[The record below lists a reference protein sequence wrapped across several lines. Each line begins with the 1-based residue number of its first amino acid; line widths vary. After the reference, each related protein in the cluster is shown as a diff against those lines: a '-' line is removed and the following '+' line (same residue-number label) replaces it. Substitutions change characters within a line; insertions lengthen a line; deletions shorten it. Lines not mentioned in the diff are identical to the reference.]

1 MKFKQLDITGFKS
14 FSEKTTF
21 LIENGLT
28 GIVGPNGCGKSN
40 IVEALRW
47 CMGENSAKSMRGSGM
62 EDVIFSGTSNRSS
75 KNISEVAL
83 LLDNQD
89 KEGPVQYK
97 EFDEVTVKRKI
108 EKDKGSKY
116 YINDKEVRARDV
128 QTLFAD
134 LSTGAHSPSLI
145 SQGRI
150 GQLVTSKPIE
160 RKSILEEAAGISG
173 IHARRQEAETR
184 LNAAENNL
192 KRADELRKQQQKQL
206 DNLKK
211 QAEEATRYKEISRE
225 IKKIEAGLYYLKI
238 REIEKDKK
246 IIVEKLSEL
255 EDEISA
261 INIDFNHNNSLLEEE
276 NKKLAPLRDKKME
289 SAASLQKLNL
299 DMTTLIEEEA
309 RVKSLQEKLE
319 KSIKTIESDLEREKS
334 ISLDSNLNEK
344 RISKEKEELLK
355 TENELFN
362 VETNSSKE
370 LKVSKSK
377 LDDLQSQLDEI
388 LNKIEKDIDENKK
401 LAKKDF
407 NELRQLVKKITSS
420 QEEYAEKYGKD
431 KSIQS
436 DSIKRKERIKN
447 IDVELENWRSL
458 KINSEKMIFELNDR
472 KNKIHSELSENQ
484 KNPERIAT
492 SKGQNL
498 QNLENTKKRNEEIE
512 NELLEAE
519 KKYNAI
525 NQNLKEIQSK
535 LSDLKENKARNEAT
549 IEGIENRKKD
559 LLYSVNNELNIQN
572 ENEILPQSDLNEI
585 SSDNLPSLDE
595 QLKKSDR
602 IKKQRESLGSV
613 NLRADEETKKYE
625 TEIKKME
632 DDRAD
637 LYSAIVKLKTSIDE
651 LNQKGRERLLDAYT
665 KVNRKFNEVYTKL
678 FNGGTAKIELVDSE
692 DPLEAGLEMYVSP
705 PGKRLQSITL
715 LSGGEQALTALSLI
729 FAVFLV
735 NPSPICVLD
744 EVDAPLDDANVTR
757 FCSLLDEL
765 TRITKT
771 KFIIITHH
779 ALSMSRMHRLYGVT
793 MAEQGVSQL
802 VSVDLQKAEELV
814 A

>member
-1 MKFKQLDITGFKS
+1 MKFKKLDITGFKS

-21 LIENGLT
+21 LIEDGLT

-40 IVEALRW
+40 IVESLRW

-62 EDVIFSGTSNRSS
+62 EDVIFSGTSNRPS

-83 LLDNQD
+83 LLENQNKD
-89 KEGPVQYK
+89 GPSQYN
-97 EFDEVTVKRKI
+97 EFDEISVRRKI

-150 GQLVTSKPIE
+150 GQLVTAKPIE

-173 IHARRQEAETR
+173 IHARRHEAETR

-192 KRADELRKQQQKQL
+192 KRADELKKQQQKQL

-211 QAEEATRYKEISRE
+211 QAEEATKYKEISKE

-238 REIEKDKK
+238 KEIEKDKK
-246 IIVEKLSEL
+246 DILEKLGEY

-261 INIDFNHNNSLLEEE
+261 VNIDLNHNNTLLDEE
-276 NKKLAPLRDKKME
+276 NTKLTPLRDKKME

-299 DMTTLIEEEA
+299 DMSNLIEEEA

-319 KSIKTIESDLEREKS
+319 KSIKTVESDLEREKS
-334 ISLDSNLNEK
+334 ISLDADLNEK
-344 RISKEKEELLK
+344 RISREKEELLK
-355 TENELFN
+355 TENKLLE
-362 VETNSSKE
+362 VETSSSKE
-370 LKVSKSK
+370 LKNSKEK
-377 LDDLQSQLDEI
+377 LDNLQNELNLLLDG
-388 LNKIEKDIDENKK
+388 IEKDIDQDKK
-401 LAKKDF
+401 LTKETFRKLKK
-407 NELRQLVKKITSS
+407 LVKNITSS
-420 QEEYAEKYGKD
+420 QEEYAEKFSKD

-447 IDVELENWRSL
+447 IDIELENWRNLRS
-458 KINSEKMIFELNDR
+458 NSEKMTSELAER
-472 KNKIHSELSENQ
+472 KNKLHAEINENQ

-512 NELLEAE
+512 KELIDSE
-519 KKYNAI
+519 KKYNSI
-525 NQNLKEIQSK
+525 NQNIKEIQLK
-535 LSDLKENKARNEAT
+535 LSGLKENKARNEAT

-559 LLYSVNNELNIQN
+559 LLYSVKNELKI
-572 ENEILPQSDLNEI
+572 ENEESILSQSDLNELTPE
-585 SSDNLPSLDE
+585 NLPTIED
-595 QLKKSDR
+595 QLQKVEKV
-602 IKKQRESLGSV
+602 KKQRESLGSV

-637 LYSAIVKLKTSIDE
+637 LYSAIVKLKTSIEE
-651 LNQKGRERLLDAYT
+651 LNQKGRERLLEAFT

-692 DPLEAGLEMYVSP
+692 DPLEAGLEMFVSP

-757 FCSLLDEL
+757 FCGLLDEL
-765 TRITKT
+765 TKITNT

-779 ALSMSRMHRLYGVT
+779 ALTMSRMHRLYGVT

>member
-1 MKFKQLDITGFKS
+1 MNFKRLEITGFKS
-14 FSEKTTF
+14 FSEKTNF

-40 IVEALRW
+40 IVESLRW

-62 EDVIFSGTSNRSS
+62 EDVIFSGTSNRPS
-75 KNISEVAL
+75 KNISEVVL
-83 LLDNQD
+83 LLDNQS
-89 KEGPVQYK
+89 KEGPTQYK
-97 EFDEVTVKRKI
+97 ELDEIFVKRKI

-116 YINDKEVRARDV
+116 YINDKEVRAKDV
-128 QTLFAD
+128 QTFYAD

-150 GQLVTSKPIE
+150 GQLVTAKPIE

-192 KRADELRKQQQKQL
+192 KRADELKKQQQKQL

-238 REIEKDKK
+238 SEIEKDKK
-246 IIVEKLSEL
+246 LIVEKLSEMD
-255 EDEISA
+255 DEISTV
-261 INIDFNHNNSLLEEE
+261 NIDFNHNNTLLEEE

-289 SAASLQKLNL
+289 SAAKLQKLNL
-299 DMTTLIEEEA
+299 DMANLVEEES

-319 KSIKTIESDLEREKS
+319 KSIKTIESDLERERS
-334 ISLDSNLNEK
+334 ISLDADLNEK
-344 RISKEKEELLK
+344 RILKEKEELLK
-355 TENELFN
+355 TENELLN
-362 VETNSSKE
+362 VEASSSKE
-370 LKVSKSK
+370 LKTSKAQ
-377 LDDLQSQLDEI
+377 LDVLQSQLDAV
-388 LNKIEKDIDENKK
+388 LDQIERDIDEDKK
-401 LAKKDF
+401 LTKDSF
-407 NELRQLVKKITSS
+407 RDLRQLVKKITSS

-447 IDVELENWRSL
+447 IDIELENWRNL
-458 KINSEKMIFELNDR
+458 KSNSEKMNLELSDR
-472 KNKIHSELSENQ
+472 KNKLLLELNDNQ

-498 QNLENTKKRNEEIE
+498 QNLENTEKRNEEIE

-519 KKYNAI
+519 KKYSYI
-525 NQNLKEIQSK
+525 NQNLKEIQLK
-535 LSDLKENKARNEAT
+535 LSGLKENKARNEAT
-549 IEGIENRKKD
+549 IEGIENRKRD
-559 LLYSVNNELNIQN
+559 LLHSVKNELNIN
-572 ENEILPQSDLNEI
+572 DESLLLPQSDLNDI
-585 SSDNLPSLDE
+585 SQKNLPSLEE
-595 QLKKSDR
+595 QSQKVEK
-602 IKKQRESLGSV
+602 IKKKRDSLGSV

-637 LYSAIVKLKTSIDE
+637 LYSAIVKLKASIDE
-651 LNQKGRERLLDAYT
+651 LNQKGRERLLEAFT

-678 FNGGTAKIELVDSE
+678 FNGGTAKIELVDSD

-705 PGKRLQSITL
+705 PGKRLQSISL
-715 LSGGEQALTALSLI
+715 LSGGEQALTAMSLV

-757 FCSLLDEL
+757 FCGLLDEL
-765 TRITKT
+765 TKTTKT

-779 ALSMSRMHRLYGVT
+779 ALTMSRMHRLYGVT

>member
-1 MKFKQLDITGFKS
+1 MKFKNLEMTGFKS
-14 FSEKTTF
+14 FSEKTTV
-21 LIENGLT
+21 LIEKGLT

-62 EDVIFSGTSNRSS
+62 EDVIFSGTSNLPS
-75 KNISEVAL
+75 KNISEVKI
-83 LLDNQD
+83 LLDNLE
-89 KEGPVQYK
+89 KSGPVQYK
-97 EFDEVTVKRKI
+97 EFEEISVKRKI

-128 QTLFAD
+128 QTFFAD

-150 GQLVTSKPIE
+150 GQLVTAKPIE
-160 RKSILEEAAGISG
+160 RKTILEEAAGISG

-192 KRADELRKQQQKQL
+192 KRADELKRQQQKQL

-211 QAEEATRYKEISRE
+211 QAEEATRYKEISKE
-225 IKKIEAGLYYLKI
+225 IKKIEAGLYFLKI
-238 REIEKDKK
+238 KEIEKDKK
-246 IIVEKLSEL
+246 QISEKLSEL
-255 EDEISA
+255 DDEISA
-261 INIDFNHNNSLLEEE
+261 INIDFNHNNTLLDEE

-289 SAASLQKLNL
+289 SAATLQKINL
-299 DMTTLIEEEA
+299 DIKNLVEEET
-309 RVKSLQEKLE
+309 RVKALQEKLE
-319 KSIKTIESDLEREKS
+319 KSFKTVNSDLEREKS
-334 ISLDSNLNEK
+334 ISLDADLNEK
-344 RISKEKEELLK
+344 RISKEKEDLLN
-355 TENELFN
+355 TENKLLE
-362 VETNSSKE
+362 VETTSSKE
-370 LKVSKSK
+370 LLSSKSQ
-377 LDDLQSQLDEI
+377 LNQLQNQLD
-388 LNKIEKDIDENKK
+388 LMLDQIEKDIDKDIK
-401 LAKKDF
+401 LSKETFK
-407 NELRQLVKKITSS
+407 NLKQLVKKITLS
-420 QEEYAEKYGKD
+420 QEDYAEKYGKN
-431 KSIQS
+431 KSIES

-447 IDVELENWRSL
+447 ISIELENWRNL
-458 KINSEKMIFELNDR
+458 KTNSEKMISELNDR
-472 KNKIHSELSENQ
+472 KNKIELELGDNQ

-492 SKGQNL
+492 SKGHNL
-498 QNLENTKKRNEEIE
+498 QNLENTKKRNQEIE
-512 NELLEAE
+512 IELIEAE
-519 KKYNAI
+519 KKYNSI
-525 NQNLKEIQSK
+525 NENIREIQVK
-535 LSDLKENKARNEAT
+535 LTGLKENKARNEAT

-559 LLYSVNNELNIQN
+559 LLYSVKNDLNI
-572 ENEILPQSDLNEI
+572 ESESSILAFSDLHELEGE
-585 SSDNLPSLDE
+585 SLPTIQE
-595 QLKKSDR
+595 QIDKIEKTKKKRD
-602 IKKQRESLGSV
+602 SLGSV
-613 NLRADEETKKYE
+613 NLRADEETKRYE

-632 DDRAD
+632 DERED

-678 FNGGTAKIELVDSE
+678 FNGGTAKIELVDSD
-692 DPLEAGLEMYVSP
+692 DPLEAGLEMFVSP

-715 LSGGEQALTALSLI
+715 LSGGEQALTALSLV

-757 FCSLLDEL
+757 FCNLLDEL
-765 TRITKT
+765 TKITNT

-779 ALSMSRMHRLYGVT
+779 ALTMSKMDRLYGVT

-802 VSVDLQKAEELV
+802 VSVDLQRAEELV

>member
-1 MKFKQLDITGFKS
+1 MNFKKLEITGFKS
-14 FSEKTTF
+14 FSEKTNF

-40 IVEALRW
+40 IVESLRW

-62 EDVIFSGTSNRSS
+62 EDIIFSGTSNRPS

-83 LLDNQD
+83 FLDNKN
-89 KEGPVQYK
+89 KEGPAQFK
-97 EFDEVTVKRKI
+97 EFDEIAIRRKI
-108 EKDKGSKY
+108 VKDKGSKY
-116 YINDKEVRARDV
+116 YINNKEVRARDV
-128 QTLFAD
+128 QTFFAD

-145 SQGRI
+145 SQGKI
-150 GQLVTSKPIE
+150 GQLVTAKPLE

-173 IHARRQEAETR
+173 IHARRHEAETR
-184 LNAAENNL
+184 LKAAENNL
-192 KRADELRKQQQKQL
+192 KRADELKKQQQKQL

-211 QAEEATRYKEISRE
+211 QAEEATRYKEISKE
-225 IKKIEAGLYYLKI
+225 IIKIEAGLYYLKI
-238 REIEKDKK
+238 NAIEKDKK
-246 IIVEKLSEL
+246 IITEKLSEL

-261 INIDFNHNNSLLEEE
+261 INIDFNHNNTLLEEE
-276 NKKLAPLRDKKME
+276 NKKLEPLRDKKME
-289 SAASLQKLNL
+289 SAAQLQKLNL
-299 DMTTLIEEEA
+299 DIANLIEEES
-309 RVKSLQEKLE
+309 RVKSLQGKLE
-319 KSIKTIESDLEREKS
+319 KSVSTIESDLEREKS

-344 RISKEKEELLK
+344 RISREKKELLK
-355 TENELFN
+355 TENELIE
-362 VETNSSKE
+362 VEANSSNE
-370 LKVSKSK
+370 LRTSK
-377 LDDLQSQLDEI
+377 DQLDN
-388 LNKIEKDIDENKK
+388 LQAQLDAMLDKIERDIDEDKK
-401 LAKKDF
+401 LSKMSFRNLK
-407 NELRQLVKKITSS
+407 QLVKKITSS

-447 IDVELENWRSL
+447 IDVELENWINL
-458 KINSEKMIFELNDR
+458 KSNSEKMTSELTDR
-472 KNKIHSELSENQ
+472 KNKLLSEINDNQ

-512 NELLEAE
+512 NELIEAE
-519 KKYNAI
+519 KKYNYI
-525 NQNLKEIQSK
+525 NQNLKEIQLK

-549 IEGIENRKKD
+549 VEGIENRKKD
-559 LLYSVNNELNIQN
+559 LLHSVKNELGIDA
-572 ENEILPQSDLNEI
+572 EASILPKSDLNDI
-585 SSDNLPSLDE
+585 LHDDLPSLDQQSIKVE
-595 QLKKSDR
+595 K
-602 IKKQRESLGSV
+602 IKKQRDSLGSV

-637 LYSAIVKLKTSIDE
+637 LYSAIVKLKVSIEE
-651 LNQKGRERLLDAYT
+651 LNQKGRERLLEAFT
-665 KVNRKFNEVYTKL
+665 KVNRKFSEVYTKL
-678 FNGGTAKIELVDSE
+678 FNGGSAKIELVDSD
-692 DPLEAGLEMYVSP
+692 DPLEAGLEMYASP
-705 PGKRLQSITL
+705 PGKRLQSISL
-715 LSGGEQALTALSLI
+715 LSGGEQALTAMSLV

-757 FCSLLDEL
+757 FCGLLDEL
-765 TRITKT
+765 TKITKT

-779 ALSMSRMHRLYGVT
+779 ALTMSRMHRLYGVT

>member
-1 MKFKQLDITGFKS
+1 MNFKKLEITGFKS
-14 FSEKTTF
+14 FSEKTNF

-40 IVEALRW
+40 IVESLRW

-62 EDVIFSGTSNRSS
+62 EDVIFSGTSNRPS

-83 LLDNQD
+83 LLDNKN

-97 EFDEVTVKRKI
+97 GFDEISIRRKI

-128 QTLFAD
+128 QTFFAD

-145 SQGRI
+145 SQGKI
-150 GQLVTSKPIE
+150 GQLVISKPIE

-173 IHARRQEAETR
+173 IHARRQEAEIR

-192 KRADELRKQQQKQL
+192 KRADELKKQQQKQL

-211 QAEEATRYKEISRE
+211 QAEEATRYKEISSE
-225 IKKIEAGLYYLKI
+225 IKKIQAGLYFLKI
-238 REIEKDKK
+238 NEIEKDKK
-246 IIVEKLSEL
+246 LIVEKLSEL
-255 EDEISA
+255 DDEISA
-261 INIDFNHNNSLLEEE
+261 VNIDFNHNNTLLEEE
-276 NKKLAPLRDKKME
+276 NKKLAPLRDKKIE
-289 SAASLQKLNL
+289 SVAKLQKLNL
-299 DMTTLIEEEA
+299 DMDNLVDEES
-309 RVKSLQEKLE
+309 RVKSLQVKLE
-319 KSIKTIESDLEREKS
+319 KSIKTIESDLERERS
-334 ISLDSNLNEK
+334 ISLDAIINEK
-344 RISKEKEELLK
+344 RVSKEKDGLLK
-355 TENELFN
+355 TENELIE
-362 VETNSSKE
+362 VEVSSSKE
-370 LKVSKSK
+370 LKISKTQ
-377 LDDLQSQLDEI
+377 LDSLQSQLDTI
-388 LNKIEKDIDENKK
+388 LDQIERDIDTNKK
-401 LAKKDF
+401 LSKEDFKELKK
-407 NELRQLVKKITSS
+407 LVRKITSY

-447 IDVELENWRSL
+447 IDVELENWINL
-458 KINSEKMIFELNDR
+458 KSNSEKMNLELTNRKDKLLTELNDNR
-472 KNKIHSELSENQ
+472 

-519 KKYNAI
+519 KKYSAI
-525 NQNLKEIQSK
+525 NQNLKEIQLK

-559 LLYSVNNELNIQN
+559 LLHSVKNELNIN
-572 ENEILPQSDLNEI
+572 DEASLLPQSNLNDLSPEK
-585 SSDNLPSLDE
+585 LPSLEE
-595 QLKKSDR
+595 QSQKAEK
-602 IKKQRESLGSV
+602 IKKQRDSLGSV

-637 LYSAIVKLKTSIDE
+637 LYSAIVKLKASIDE
-651 LNQKGRERLLDAYT
+651 LNQKGRERLLEAFT

-678 FNGGTAKIELVDSE
+678 FNGGTAKIELVDSD
-692 DPLEAGLEMYVSP
+692 DPLEAGLEMYASP
-705 PGKRLQSITL
+705 PGKRLQSISL
-715 LSGGEQALTALSLI
+715 LSGGEQALTAMSLV

-757 FCSLLDEL
+757 FCNLLDEL
-765 TRITKT
+765 TKITKT

-779 ALSMSRMHRLYGVT
+779 ALTMSKMHRLYGVT

>member
-1 MKFKQLDITGFKS
+1 MNFKKLEITGFKS
-14 FSEKTTF
+14 FSEKTNF

-28 GIVGPNGCGKSN
+28 GVVGPNGCGKSN

-62 EDVIFSGTSNRSS
+62 EDVIFSGTSNRTS
-75 KNISEVAL
+75 KNISEVTL
-83 LLDNQD
+83 LLDNQN
-89 KEGPVQYK
+89 KEGPAQYK
-97 EFDEVTVKRKI
+97 DFDEIYVKRKI
-108 EKDKGSKY
+108 EKNKGSKY
-116 YINDKEVRARDV
+116 YINDKEVRAKDV
-128 QTLFAD
+128 QTFFAD

-150 GQLVTSKPIE
+150 GQLVTAKPIE

-173 IHARRQEAETR
+173 IHTRRQEAETR

-192 KRADELRKQQQKQL
+192 KRADELKKQQQKQL

-211 QAEEATRYKEISRE
+211 QAEEATRYKEISKE

-238 REIEKDKK
+238 SEIEKDKRL
-246 IIVEKLSEL
+246 ISDKLSEL
-255 EDEISA
+255 DDEISA
-261 INIDFNHNNSLLEEE
+261 INIDFNHNNTLLEEE
-276 NKKLAPLRDKKME
+276 NRKLAPLRDKKME
-289 SAASLQKLNL
+289 SAAKLQKLNL
-299 DMTTLIEEEA
+299 DMANLIEEES
-309 RVKSLQEKLE
+309 RVKTLQEKLE
-319 KSIKTIESDLEREKS
+319 KSINTIESDLERERS
-334 ISLDSNLNEK
+334 ISLDASLNEK
-344 RISKEKEELLK
+344 RISNEKEELLK
-355 TENELFN
+355 TENELLE
-362 VETNSSKE
+362 VESSSSKE
-370 LKVSKSK
+370 LKTSKTK
-377 LDDLQSQLDEI
+377 LDNLQTKLYAMLDQ
-388 LNKIEKDIDENKK
+388 IERDIDEDKK
-401 LAKKDF
+401 LSKESF
-407 NELRQLVKKITSS
+407 RELKQLVKKITSS
-420 QEEYAEKYGKD
+420 QEEYAENYGKD

-447 IDVELENWRSL
+447 IDVELKNWRNL
-458 KINSEKMIFELNDR
+458 KSNSEKMN
-472 KNKIHSELSENQ
+472 SELSDRKKKLLLELSDNQ

-498 QNLENTKKRNEEIE
+498 QNLENTKKGNDEIE

-519 KKYNAI
+519 KKYNNI
-525 NQNLKEIQSK
+525 NSNLKEIQLK
-535 LSDLKENKARNEAT
+535 LFDLKENKARNEAT

-559 LLYSVNNELNIQN
+559 LLHSVKNELNIN
-572 ENEILPQSDLNEI
+572 DEASILPQSDLNDV
-585 SSDNLPSLDE
+585 SPDNFPSLE
-595 QLKKSDR
+595 KQSQKAEK
-602 IKKQRESLGSV
+602 IKKQRDSLGSV
-613 NLRADEETKKYE
+613 NLRADEETKRYE
-625 TEIKKME
+625 SEIKKME

-637 LYSAIVKLKTSIDE
+637 LYSAIVKLKVSIDE
-651 LNQKGRERLLDAYT
+651 LNQKGRERLLEAFT

-678 FNGGTAKIELVDSE
+678 FNGGTAKIELVDSD

-705 PGKRLQSITL
+705 PGKRLQSISL
-715 LSGGEQALTALSLI
+715 LSGGEQALTAMSLV

-757 FCSLLDEL
+757 FCNLLDEL
-765 TRITKT
+765 TKITKT

-779 ALSMSRMHRLYGVT
+779 ALTMSRMHRLYGVT

>member
-1 MKFKQLDITGFKS
+1 MNFKQLEIIGFKS

-40 IVEALRW
+40 IVESLRW

-62 EDVIFSGTSNRSS
+62 EDVIFSGTSNKPS
-75 KNISEVAL
+75 KNISEVTL
-83 LLDNQD
+83 LLNNQN
-89 KEGPVQYK
+89 KEGPTQYK
-97 EFDEVTVKRKI
+97 DFDEISVKRKI
-108 EKDKGSKY
+108 ERNKGSKY

-128 QTLFAD
+128 QTFFAD

-192 KRADELRKQQQKQL
+192 KRADELKKQQQKQL

-211 QAEEATRYKEISRE
+211 QAEEATRYKEISKK

-238 REIEKDKK
+238 SEIEKDKNL
-246 IIVEKLSEL
+246 IVEKLSEI
-255 EDEISA
+255 DDDISA
-261 INIDFNHNNSLLEEE
+261 VNIDFNHNSTLLDEE

-289 SAASLQKLNL
+289 SAAKLQKLNL
-299 DMTTLIEEEA
+299 DMSNLVEEEN

-319 KSIKTIESDLEREKS
+319 KSIKTIVSDLDRERS
-334 ISLDSNLNEK
+334 ISLDADLNEK
-344 RISKEKEELLK
+344 RILKEKEELLK
-355 TENELFN
+355 TENELLE
-362 VETNSSKE
+362 VETSSSKE
-370 LKVSKSK
+370 LKTSKA
-377 LDDLQSQLDEI
+377 QLDALQVRLESI
-388 LNKIEKDIDENKK
+388 LDQIEKDIDENKK
-401 LAKKDF
+401 LSKVSFKQ
-407 NELRQLVKKITSS
+407 LRDLIKKITTS
-420 QEEYAEKYGKD
+420 QEDYAEKFGKD

-436 DSIKRKERIKN
+436 DSIKRKERVKN
-447 IDVELENWRSL
+447 IDIELENWRNL
-458 KINSEKMIFELNDR
+458 KSNSEKMTFELTNRKNKLLVELND
-472 KNKIHSELSENQ
+472 NQ

-498 QNLENTKKRNEEIE
+498 QNLENTKKINEEIE
-512 NELLEAE
+512 NELIEAE
-519 KKYNAI
+519 KKYNDI
-525 NQNLKEIQSK
+525 SQNLKEIQFK
-535 LSDLKENKARNEAT
+535 LSGLKENKARNEAT
-549 IEGIENRKKD
+549 IEGMENRKKD
-559 LLYSVNNELNIQN
+559 LLYSIKNELYIDN
-572 ENEILPQSDLNEI
+572 ENSILPQSDL
-585 SSDNLPSLDE
+585 SDVSPDNFPTIEEQSLKAE
-595 QLKKSDR
+595 K

-637 LYSAIVKLKTSIDE
+637 LYSAIVKLKVSIDE
-651 LNQKGRERLLDAYT
+651 LNQKGRERLLEAFT

-715 LSGGEQALTALSLI
+715 LSGGEQALTALSLV

-735 NPSPICVLD
+735 NPSPICILD

-765 TRITKT
+765 TKITKT
-771 KFIIITHH
+771 KFVIITHH
-779 ALSMSRMHRLYGVT
+779 ALTMSRMHRLYGVT

>member
-1 MKFKQLDITGFKS
+1 MQFKKLEINGFKS
-14 FSEKTTF
+14 FSDKTTF
-21 LIENGLT
+21 LIQDGLT

-40 IVEALRW
+40 IVESLRW

-62 EDVIFSGTSNRSS
+62 EDVIFSGTSNRPS

-83 LLDNQD
+83 MLDNKD
-89 KEGPVQYK
+89 KNGPTQYN
-97 EFDEVTVKRKI
+97 ELDEIAIKRKI

-116 YINDKEVRARDV
+116 YINDKEVRARDI
-128 QTLFAD
+128 QTFFAD

-150 GQLVTSKPIE
+150 GQLVTNKPIE
-160 RKSILEEAAGISG
+160 RRSILEEAAGISG

-192 KRADELRKQQQKQL
+192 KRADELKKQQQKQL

-211 QAEEATRYKEISRE
+211 QAEEATRYKEISKE
-225 IKKIEAGLYYLKI
+225 IKKIESGLYYLKI
-238 REIEKDKK
+238 QEIEKDKK
-246 IIVEKLSEL
+246 QITEKLSEL
-255 EDEISA
+255 DDEVSA
-261 INIDFNHNNSLLEEE
+261 INIDLNHNNSLLEEE
-276 NKKLAPLRDKKME
+276 NKKLSPLRDKKME
-289 SAASLQKLNL
+289 SLAKLQKLNL
-299 DMTTLIEEEA
+299 DMTSLDEEEA
-309 RVKSLQEKLE
+309 RVKSLKVKLE
-319 KSIKTIESDLEREKS
+319 KSIKTVESDLERERS
-334 ISLDSNLNEK
+334 IALDAELNEK
-344 RISKEKEELLK
+344 RILKEKEELLK
-355 TENELFN
+355 TENELIE
-362 VETNSSKE
+362 VESVSSNE
-370 LKVSKSK
+370 LSTSKTK
-377 LDDLQSQLDEI
+377 LNNLQTELDAM
-388 LNKIEKDIDENKK
+388 LNKIESLIDQEKK
-401 LAKKDF
+401 LTKEIFK
-407 NELRQLVKKITSS
+407 ELKELVKKITLS
-420 QEEYAEKYGKD
+420 QEEYAEKYGKN

-447 IDVELENWRSL
+447 IDIELENWRNL
-458 KINSEKMIFELNDR
+458 KSNSNKMTLELNER
-472 KNKIHSELSENQ
+472 KKKIKLELDENQ

-498 QNLENTKKRNEEIE
+498 QNLDNTKKRNEEIE
-512 NELLEAE
+512 IDLIEAE
-519 KKYNAI
+519 KKYSSI
-525 NQNLKEIQSK
+525 NQNLKEIQSR
-535 LSDLKENKARNEAT
+535 LSVAKENKARNEAT
-549 IEGIENRKKD
+549 IEGIDERKKD
-559 LLYSVNNELNIQN
+559 LLYSVKSELNI
-572 ENEILPQSDLNEI
+572 ENETSLLTQSDLSILSVENF
-585 SSDNLPSLDE
+585 PSIEDQKQKVE
-595 QLKKSDR
+595 K

-637 LYSAIVKLKTSIDE
+637 LYSAIVKLKASIDE
-651 LNQKGRERLLDAYT
+651 LNQKGRERLLEAFT

-678 FNGGTAKIELVDSE
+678 FSGGTAKIELVDSD
-692 DPLEAGLEMYVSP
+692 DPLEAGLEMFVSP

-757 FCSLLDEL
+757 FCGLLDEL
-765 TRITKT
+765 TKITKT

-779 ALSMSRMHRLYGVT
+779 ALTMSRMHRLYGVT
-793 MAEQGVSQL
+793 MAEQGISQL
-802 VSVDLQKAEELV
+802 VAVDLQKAEELV

>member
-1 MKFKQLDITGFKS
+1 MNFKQLEITGFKS

-40 IVEALRW
+40 IVESLRW

-62 EDVIFSGTSNRSS
+62 EDVIFSGTSNRPS
-75 KNISEVAL
+75 KNISEVSL
-83 LLDNQD
+83 LLNNEN

-97 EFDEVTVKRKI
+97 EFEEISVRRKI

-128 QTLFAD
+128 QTFFAD

-150 GQLVTSKPIE
+150 GQLVTAKPIE

-173 IHARRQEAETR
+173 IHARRQEAENR

-192 KRADELRKQQQKQL
+192 KRADELKKQQQKQL

-211 QAEEATRYKEISRE
+211 QAEEATRYKEISKE
-225 IKKIEAGLYYLKI
+225 IKKIEAGLYFLKI
-238 REIEKDKK
+238 KEIEKDKK
-246 IIVEKLSEL
+246 KILEKLNEL
-255 EDEISA
+255 DDEIST
-261 INIDFNHNNSLLEEE
+261 INIDFNHNNTLLEEE

-289 SAASLQKLNL
+289 SAAKLQKLNL
-299 DMTTLIEEEA
+299 DIANLVEEEV

-319 KSIKTIESDLEREKS
+319 KSIKTIESDLERERS
-334 ISLDSNLNEK
+334 ISLDAELNEK
-344 RISKEKEELLK
+344 RISTEKGELLK
-355 TENELFN
+355 TENELLD
-362 VETNSSKE
+362 VEKNSSKE
-370 LKVSKSK
+370 LKISKSQ
-377 LDDLQSQLDEI
+377 LDTFQSQLDEM
-388 LNKIEKDIDENKK
+388 LDQIEKDIDENKK
-401 LAKKDF
+401 LTKETF
-407 NELRQLVKKITSS
+407 RELKQLVKRITSS

-447 IDVELENWRSL
+447 IDIELENWRNL
-458 KINSEKMIFELNDR
+458 KSNSEKMIAELNNR
-472 KNKIHSELSENQ
+472 RNKIQSELNENQ

-512 NELLEAE
+512 NELVNAE
-519 KKYNAI
+519 TKYNAI
-525 NQNLKEIQSK
+525 NQNLKEVQSK
-535 LSDLKENKARNEAT
+535 LSNLKESKARSEAT

-559 LLYSVNNELNIQN
+559 LLYSIKNELNIN
-572 ENEILPQSDLNEI
+572 NEI
-585 SSDNLPSLDE
+585 SVLPESDLSNLSPDNLPSIEE
-595 QLKKSDR
+595 QTQKVEK
-602 IKKQRESLGSV
+602 IKKQRDSLGSV

-637 LYSAIVKLKTSIDE
+637 LYSAIVKLKTSINE
-651 LNQKGRERLLDAYT
+651 LNQKGRERLVEAFT

-678 FNGGTAKIELVDSE
+678 FNGGTAKIELVDSD

-715 LSGGEQALTALSLI
+715 LSGGEQALTALSLV

-735 NPSPICVLD
+735 NPSPVCVLD

-765 TRITKT
+765 TKITKT

-779 ALSMSRMHRLYGVT
+779 ALTMSRMHRLYGVT

-802 VSVDLQKAEELV
+802 VSVDLQKAEGLV

>member
-28 GIVGPNGCGKSN
+28 GVVGPNGCGKSN

-47 CMGENSAKSMRGSGM
+47 CMGENSAKSMRGTGM
-62 EDVIFSGTSNRSS
+62 EDVIFSGTSNRPS
-75 KNISEVAL
+75 KNISEVIL
-83 LLDNQD
+83 LLDNLN
-89 KEGPVQYK
+89 KEGPAQYK
-97 EFDEVTVKRKI
+97 ELDEVIIKRKI

-192 KRADELRKQQQKQL
+192 KRADELKKQQQKQL

-225 IKKIEAGLYYLKI
+225 IKKVEAGLYYLKI
-238 REIEKDKK
+238 RDIEKDKK
-246 IIVEKLSEL
+246 QIVEKLSEL

-261 INIDFNHNNSLLEEE
+261 INIDLNHNNTLLEEE

-299 DMTTLIEEEA
+299 DMTGLIEEES
-309 RVKSLQEKLE
+309 RVKSLQEKLQ
-319 KSIKTIESDLEREKS
+319 KSIKTVESDLEREKS
-334 ISLDSNLNEK
+334 ISLDADLNEK
-344 RISKEKEELLK
+344 RISKEKTELLK
-355 TENELFN
+355 TENELIN
-362 VETNSSKE
+362 VESSSTNE
-370 LKVSKSK
+370 LKDSKSK
-377 LDDLQSQLDEI
+377 LDNLLTKLNEMLD
-388 LNKIEKDIDENKK
+388 KIERDIDDNKK
-401 LAKKDF
+401 LTKKIFSD
-407 NELRQLVKKITSS
+407 LKQLVKEITLS
-420 QEEYAEKYGKD
+420 QEEYAEKFGKD

-436 DSIKRKERIKN
+436 DSIKRKERIRN
-447 IDVELENWRSL
+447 IDVELENWRNL
-458 KINSEKMIFELNDR
+458 KTNSEKMISELNNR
-472 KNKIHSELSENQ
+472 KNKVQLELTENQ

-498 QNLENTKKRNEEIE
+498 QNLENTMKKNKEIE
-512 NELLEAE
+512 NELVKAE
-519 KKYNAI
+519 KKYNSI
-525 NQNLKEIQSK
+525 NQNIKEIQIK
-535 LSDLKENKARNEAT
+535 LSELKENKARNEAT

-559 LLYSVNNELNIQN
+559 LLYSVKSELNIQS
-572 ENEILPQSDLNEI
+572 ENEILSQSDL
-585 SSDNLPSLDE
+585 SQVSPDNFPSLEE
-595 QLKKSDR
+595 QSQKSLK

-625 TEIKKME
+625 TEIRKME

-651 LNQKGRERLLDAYT
+651 LNQKGRERLLEAFT

-715 LSGGEQALTALSLI
+715 LSGGEQALTALSLV

-757 FCSLLDEL
+757 FCGLLDEL
-765 TRITKT
+765 TKITKT

-779 ALSMSRMHRLYGVT
+779 ALTMSRMHRLYGVT

>member
-1 MKFKQLDITGFKS
+1 MNFKQLEITGFKS

-21 LIENGLT
+21 FIEKGLT

-40 IVEALRW
+40 IVESLRW

-62 EDVIFSGTSNRSS
+62 EDVIFSGTSNRPS
-75 KNISEVAL
+75 KNISEVSL
-83 LLDNQD
+83 LLDNQN
-89 KEGPVQYK
+89 KEGPAQYE
-97 EFDEVTVKRKI
+97 EFDEISIKRKI

-116 YINDKEVRARDV
+116 FINNKEVRARDV
-128 QTLFAD
+128 QTFFAD

-150 GQLVTSKPIE
+150 GQLVTAKPIE

-192 KRADELRKQQQKQL
+192 KRADELKKQQQKQL

-211 QAEEATRYKEISRE
+211 QAEEATRYKEISGE
-225 IKKIEAGLYYLKI
+225 IKQIEAGLYFLKI
-238 REIEKDKK
+238 SEIEKEKK
-246 IIVEKLSEL
+246 QILEKLSEL
-255 EDEISA
+255 DDEISA
-261 INIDFNHNNSLLEEE
+261 ISIDFNHNNTLLEEE
-276 NKKLAPLRDKKME
+276 NKKLSPLRDKKME
-289 SAASLQKLNL
+289 SAAKLQKLNL
-299 DMTTLIEEEA
+299 DMENLVEEES
-309 RVKSLQEKLE
+309 RVKSLQDKLE
-319 KSIKTIESDLEREKS
+319 KSIKTIESDLERERS
-334 ISLDSNLNEK
+334 ISLDADLNEK
-344 RISKEKEELLK
+344 RLSEEKDALLK
-355 TENELFN
+355 TENELLT
-362 VETNSSKE
+362 VETNSTKE
-370 LKVSKSK
+370 LKESKN
-377 LDDLQSQLDEI
+377 LLEGLQSQLDSM
-388 LNKIEKDIDENKK
+388 LDQIEKDIDEDKK
-401 LAKKDF
+401 LLKETF
-407 NELRQLVKKITSS
+407 RELKQLVKKITSS
-420 QEEYAEKYGKD
+420 QEDYAEKYGKD
-431 KSIQS
+431 RSIQS

-447 IDVELENWRSL
+447 IDVELKNWRNL
-458 KINSEKMIFELNDR
+458 KSNSEKMNSELSSRKNKLFLELND
-472 KNKIHSELSENQ
+472 NQ

-512 NELLEAE
+512 NELIAAE
-519 KKYNAI
+519 KKYNLI
-525 NQNLKEIQSK
+525 NQNLKEIQIK

-549 IEGIENRKKD
+549 VEGIENRKKD
-559 LLYSVNNELNIQN
+559 LLHSVKNELNIN
-572 ENEILPQSDLNEI
+572 DEASLLPQSDLNNI
-585 SSDNLPSLDE
+585 SPNDLPTLEE
-595 QLKKSDR
+595 QSQKVEKAKK
-602 IKKQRESLGSV
+602 KRESLGSV

-637 LYSAIVKLKTSIDE
+637 LFSAIVKLKSSIDE
-651 LNQKGRERLLDAYT
+651 LNQKGRERLLEAFT

-678 FNGGTAKIELVDSE
+678 FNGGTAKIELVDSD

-705 PGKRLQSITL
+705 PGKRLQSISL
-715 LSGGEQALTALSLI
+715 LSGGEQALTAMSLV

-765 TRITKT
+765 TKITKT

-779 ALSMSRMHRLYGVT
+779 ALTMSRMHRLYGVT

>member
-1 MKFKQLDITGFKS
+1 MNFKQLEITGFKS

-40 IVEALRW
+40 IVESLRW

-62 EDVIFSGTSNRSS
+62 EDVIFSGTSNRPS
-75 KNISEVAL
+75 KNISEVSL
-83 LLDNQD
+83 LLNNEN

-97 EFDEVTVKRKI
+97 EFEEISVRRKI

-128 QTLFAD
+128 QTFFAD

-150 GQLVTSKPIE
+150 GQLVTAKPIE

-173 IHARRQEAETR
+173 IHARRQEAENR

-192 KRADELRKQQQKQL
+192 KRADELKKQQQKQL

-211 QAEEATRYKEISRE
+211 QAEEATRYKEISKE
-225 IKKIEAGLYYLKI
+225 IKKIEAGLYFLKI
-238 REIEKDKK
+238 KEIEKDKK
-246 IIVEKLSEL
+246 QILEKLNEL
-255 EDEISA
+255 DDEISA
-261 INIDFNHNNSLLEEE
+261 INIDFNHNNTLLEEE
-276 NKKLAPLRDKKME
+276 NKKLAPLRDRKME
-289 SAASLQKLNL
+289 SAAKLQKLNL
-299 DMTTLIEEEA
+299 DITNLVEEEA

-319 KSIKTIESDLEREKS
+319 KSIKTIESDLERERS
-334 ISLDSNLNEK
+334 ISLDAELNEK
-344 RISKEKEELLK
+344 RISAEKEELLK
-355 TENELFN
+355 TENELLD
-362 VETNSSKE
+362 VEKNSSKE
-370 LKVSKSK
+370 LKISKSQ
-377 LDDLQSQLDEI
+377 LDTFQSQLNEMLD
-388 LNKIEKDIDENKK
+388 KIEKDIDENKK
-401 LAKKDF
+401 LTKETF
-407 NELRQLVKKITSS
+407 RELKQLVKKITSS

-447 IDVELENWRSL
+447 IDIELENWRNL
-458 KINSEKMIFELNDR
+458 KSNSEKMISELNNR
-472 KNKIHSELSENQ
+472 RNKIQSELNENQ

-512 NELLEAE
+512 NELVNAE

-525 NQNLKEIQSK
+525 NQNLKEVQSK
-535 LSDLKENKARNEAT
+535 LSDLKENKARSEAT

-559 LLYSVNNELNIQN
+559 LLYSIKNELNINN
-572 ENEILPQSDLNEI
+572 ETSVLPESDLNHL
-585 SSDNLPSLDE
+585 SPDNLPSIEE
-595 QLKKSDR
+595 QTQKVEK
-602 IKKQRESLGSV
+602 IKKQRDSLGSV

-651 LNQKGRERLLDAYT
+651 LNQKGRERLVEAFT

-678 FNGGTAKIELVDSE
+678 FNGGTAKIELVDSD

-715 LSGGEQALTALSLI
+715 LSGGEQALTALSLV

-735 NPSPICVLD
+735 NPSPICILD

-757 FCSLLDEL
+757 FCALLDDL
-765 TRITKT
+765 TKTTKT

-779 ALSMSRMHRLYGVT
+779 ALTMSRMHRLYGVT
-793 MAEQGVSQL
+793 MPEKGISKL
-802 VSVDLQKAEELV
+802 VAVDLQKAEELV

>member
-1 MKFKQLDITGFKS
+1 MSFKKLEITGFKS
-14 FSEKTTF
+14 FSEKTNF
-21 LIENGLT
+21 FIENGLT

-62 EDVIFSGTSNRSS
+62 EDVIFSGTSNRPS
-75 KNISEVAL
+75 KNISEVTL
-83 LLDNQD
+83 LLENQD
-89 KEGPVQYK
+89 KDGPSQYK
-97 EFDEVTVKRKI
+97 DFDEISIRRKI
-108 EKDKGSKY
+108 EKNKGSKY
-116 YINDKEVRARDV
+116 FINDKEVRARDV
-128 QTLFAD
+128 QTFFAD

-145 SQGRI
+145 SQGKI
-150 GQLVTSKPIE
+150 GQLVTAKPIE

-184 LNAAENNL
+184 LNAAESNL
-192 KRADELRKQQQKQL
+192 KRADELKKQQQKQL

-211 QAEEATRYKEISRE
+211 QAEEATRYKEISTE
-225 IKKIEAGLYYLKI
+225 IKKIEAGLYFLKI
-238 REIEKDKK
+238 SEIEKDKK
-246 IIVEKLSEL
+246 LKVEKLSEL
-255 EDEISA
+255 DDEISA
-261 INIDFNHNNSLLEEE
+261 INIDLNHNNTLLEDE
-276 NKKLAPLRDKKME
+276 NKKLEPLRDKKME
-289 SAASLQKLNL
+289 SAAKLQKLNL
-299 DMTTLIEEEA
+299 DMANLVEEES
-309 RVKSLQEKLE
+309 RVKSLQGKLE
-319 KSIKTIESDLEREKS
+319 KSIKTIESDLERERS
-334 ISLDSNLNEK
+334 ISLDANLNDK
-344 RISKEKEELLK
+344 RVSKEKEELLK
-355 TENELFN
+355 TENELLD
-362 VETNSSKE
+362 VETVSSKE
-370 LKVSKSK
+370 LKSSKAQ
-377 LDDLQSQLDEI
+377 LDDLQSQLNVMLDQ
-388 LNKIEKDIDENKK
+388 IERDIDNEKK
-401 LAKKDF
+401 LTKESFRELKKI
-407 NELRQLVKKITSS
+407 VKKITFS

-431 KSIQS
+431 RSIQS

-458 KINSEKMIFELNDR
+458 KSNSEKMNSDLSDR
-472 KNKIHSELSENQ
+472 KNKLLVELSENQ
-484 KNPERIAT
+484 KNPERIAN

-512 NELLEAE
+512 NELIEAE
-519 KKYNAI
+519 KKYNLI
-525 NQNLKEIQSK
+525 NQNLKEIQLK

-559 LLYSVNNELNIQN
+559 LLHLVKNELNIGD
-572 ENEILPQSDLNEI
+572 ERSLLPQSDLNDV
-585 SSDNLPSLDE
+585 SPDRLPSIEE
-595 QLKKSDR
+595 QSQKAEK
-602 IKKQRESLGSV
+602 IKKKRDSLGSV

-632 DDRAD
+632 DDRTD

-651 LNQKGRERLLDAYT
+651 LNQKGRERLLEAFT

-678 FNGGTAKIELVDSE
+678 FNGGNAKIELVDSE
-692 DPLEAGLEMYVSP
+692 DPLEAGLEMFVSP
-705 PGKRLQSITL
+705 PGKRLQSISL
-715 LSGGEQALTALSLI
+715 LSGGEQALTAMSLV

-757 FCSLLDEL
+757 FCGLLDEL
-765 TRITKT
+765 TKITKT

-779 ALSMSRMHRLYGVT
+779 ALTMSRMHRLYGVT

>member
-1 MKFKQLDITGFKS
+1 MKFKKLDITGFKS

-21 LIENGLT
+21 LIEDGLT

-40 IVEALRW
+40 IVESLRW

-62 EDVIFSGTSNRSS
+62 EDVIFSGTSNRPS

-83 LLDNQD
+83 LLENQNKD
-89 KEGPVQYK
+89 GPSQYN
-97 EFDEVTVKRKI
+97 EFDEISVRRKI

-150 GQLVTSKPIE
+150 GQLVTAKPIE

-173 IHARRQEAETR
+173 IHARRHEAETR

-192 KRADELRKQQQKQL
+192 KRADELKKQQQKQL

-211 QAEEATRYKEISRE
+211 QAEEATKYKEISKE

-238 REIEKDKK
+238 KEIEKDKK
-246 IIVEKLSEL
+246 DILEKLGEY

-261 INIDFNHNNSLLEEE
+261 VNIDLNHNNTLLDEE
-276 NKKLAPLRDKKME
+276 NTKLTPLRDKKME

-299 DMTTLIEEEA
+299 DMSNLIEEEA

-319 KSIKTIESDLEREKS
+319 KSIKTVESDLEREKS
-334 ISLDSNLNEK
+334 ISLDADLNEK
-344 RISKEKEELLK
+344 RISREKEELLK
-355 TENELFN
+355 TENKLLE
-362 VETNSSKE
+362 VETSSSKE
-370 LKVSKSK
+370 LKNSKEK
-377 LDDLQSQLDEI
+377 LDNLQNELNLLLDG
-388 LNKIEKDIDENKK
+388 IEKDIDQDKK
-401 LAKKDF
+401 LTKETFRKLKK
-407 NELRQLVKKITSS
+407 LVKNITSS
-420 QEEYAEKYGKD
+420 QEEYAEKFSKD

-447 IDVELENWRSL
+447 IDIELENWRNLRS
-458 KINSEKMIFELNDR
+458 NSEKMTSELAER
-472 KNKIHSELSENQ
+472 KNKLHAEINENQ

-512 NELLEAE
+512 RELIDSE
-519 KKYNAI
+519 KKYNSI
-525 NQNLKEIQSK
+525 NQNIKEIQLK
-535 LSDLKENKARNEAT
+535 LSGLKENKARNEAT

-559 LLYSVNNELNIQN
+559 LLYSVKNELKI
-572 ENEILPQSDLNEI
+572 ENEESILSQSDLNEI
-585 SSDNLPSLDE
+585 TPENLPTIED
-595 QLKKSDR
+595 QLQKVEKV
-602 IKKQRESLGSV
+602 KKQRESLGSV

-637 LYSAIVKLKTSIDE
+637 LYSAIVKLKTSIEE
-651 LNQKGRERLLDAYT
+651 LNQKGRERLLEAFT

-692 DPLEAGLEMYVSP
+692 DPLEAGLEMFVSP

-757 FCSLLDEL
+757 FCGLLDEL
-765 TRITKT
+765 TKITNT

-779 ALSMSRMHRLYGVT
+779 ALTMSRMHRLYGVT

>member
-1 MKFKQLDITGFKS
+1 MNFKQLEIIGFKS

-40 IVEALRW
+40 IVESLRW

-62 EDVIFSGTSNRSS
+62 EDVIFSGTSNKPS
-75 KNISEVAL
+75 KNISEVTL
-83 LLDNQD
+83 LLNNQN
-89 KEGPVQYK
+89 KEGPTQYK
-97 EFDEVTVKRKI
+97 EFDEISVRRKI
-108 EKDKGSKY
+108 ERDKGSKY

-128 QTLFAD
+128 QTFFAD

-192 KRADELRKQQQKQL
+192 KRADELKKQQQKQL

-211 QAEEATRYKEISRE
+211 QAEEATRYKEISKE

-238 REIEKDKK
+238 SEIEKDKNL
-246 IIVEKLSEL
+246 IEEKLSEI
-255 EDEISA
+255 DDDISA
-261 INIDFNHNNSLLEEE
+261 VNIDFNHNGSLLDEE
-276 NKKLAPLRDKKME
+276 NRKLAPLRDKKME
-289 SAASLQKLNL
+289 SAAKLQKLNL
-299 DMTTLIEEEA
+299 DMSNLVEEEN
-309 RVKSLQEKLE
+309 RVKSLQVKLE
-319 KSIKTIESDLEREKS
+319 KSIKTIESDLDRERS
-334 ISLDSNLNEK
+334 ISLDADLNER

-355 TENELFN
+355 TENKLLE

-370 LKVSKSK
+370 LKTSKA
-377 LDDLQSQLDEI
+377 QLDALQVQLESI
-388 LNKIEKDIDENKK
+388 LDQIEKDIDEEKK
-401 LAKKDF
+401 LSKDSF
-407 NELRQLVKKITSS
+407 KELRYLIKKITTS
-420 QEEYAEKYGKD
+420 QEDYAEKFGKD

-436 DSIKRKERIKN
+436 DSIKRRERIKN
-447 IDVELENWRSL
+447 IDIELENWRNL
-458 KINSEKMIFELNDR
+458 KSNSEKMTFELTDR
-472 KNKIHSELSENQ
+472 KNKLLVELNDNK

-498 QNLENTKKRNEEIE
+498 QNLENTKKTNEEIE
-512 NELLEAE
+512 DELIKAE

-535 LSDLKENKARNEAT
+535 LSGLKENKARNEAT
-549 IEGIENRKKD
+549 VEGMENRKKD
-559 LLYSVNNELNIQN
+559 LLHSIKNELYIDN
-572 ENEILPQSDLNEI
+572 ENSILPQSDLSNV
-585 SSDNLPSLDE
+585 SPDNFPTIEDQSFKVE
-595 QLKKSDR
+595 K

-625 TEIKKME
+625 AEIKKME

-637 LYSAIVKLKTSIDE
+637 LYSAIVKLKASIDE
-651 LNQKGRERLLDAYT
+651 LNQKGRERLLEAFT

-678 FNGGTAKIELVDSE
+678 FNGGTAKIELVNSD

-715 LSGGEQALTALSLI
+715 LSGGEQALTALSLV

-735 NPSPICVLD
+735 NPSPICILD

-765 TRITKT
+765 TKITKT
-771 KFIIITHH
+771 KFVIITHH
-779 ALSMSRMHRLYGVT
+779 ALTMSRMHRLYGVT

>member
-1 MKFKQLDITGFKS
+1 MKFKKLEINGFKS
-14 FSEKTTF
+14 FSEKTTI
-21 LIENGLT
+21 LIEDGLT
-28 GIVGPNGCGKSN
+28 AIVGPNGCGKSN

-62 EDVIFSGTSNRSS
+62 EDVIFSGTSNRPS
-75 KNISEVAL
+75 KNISEVSL
-83 LLDNQD
+83 LLDNQNKD
-89 KEGPVQYK
+89 GPPQYK
-97 EFDEVTVKRKI
+97 EFDEIGVRRKI

-128 QTLFAD
+128 QTFFAD

-160 RKSILEEAAGISG
+160 RRSILEEAAGISG
-173 IHARRQEAETR
+173 IHARRQEAENR

-192 KRADELRKQQQKQL
+192 KRADELKRQQQKQL

-211 QAEEATRYKEISRE
+211 QAEEATRYKEISKE
-225 IKKIEAGLYYLKI
+225 IKTVEAGLYFLKI
-238 REIEKDKK
+238 QEIEKDKHK
-246 IIVEKLSEL
+246 ILEKLSEL
-255 EDEISA
+255 EDDASA
-261 INIDFNHNNSLLEEE
+261 INIDFNHNNTLLEEE
-276 NKKLAPLRDKKME
+276 RKKLDPLRDKKME
-289 SAASLQKLNL
+289 STAKLQKINL
-299 DMTTLIEEEA
+299 DMTVLDEEES
-309 RVKSLQEKLE
+309 RVKSLQIKLE

-334 ISLDSNLNEK
+334 ISLDAGLNEK
-344 RISKEKEELLK
+344 RISKEKQELLK
-355 TENELFN
+355 TENELIE
-362 VETNSSKE
+362 VELSSSKE
-370 LKVSKSK
+370 LNNSKNNLFSLQNE
-377 LDDLQSQLDEI
+377 LDAL
-388 LNKIEKDIDENKK
+388 LNKIERYIDQEKK
-401 LAKKDF
+401 LSKEIF
-407 NELRQLVKKITSS
+407 RELKGLVKKITLS
-420 QEEYAEKYGKD
+420 QEEYAEKYGKN

-447 IDVELENWRSL
+447 IDIELENWRSL
-458 KINSEKMIFELNDR
+458 KSNSEKMIFELNER
-472 KNKIHSELSENQ
+472 KEKIKIEINENR

-498 QNLENTKKRNEEIE
+498 QNLENIKKRNEEIE
-512 NELLEAE
+512 SELIESE
-519 KKYNAI
+519 NKYNLI

-559 LLYSVNNELNIQN
+559 LLYSVKNELGI
-572 ENEILPQSDLNEI
+572 E
-585 SSDNLPSLDE
+585 DE
-595 QLKKSDR
+595 QSLLSQSNLNNLSPQDYPSKEEQILKVEK

-613 NLRADEETKKYE
+613 NLKADEETKKYE

-637 LYSAIVKLKTSIDE
+637 LYSAIVKLKASIDE
-651 LNQKGRERLLDAYT
+651 LNQKGRERLLEAFT

-678 FNGGTAKIELVDSE
+678 FSGGTAKIELVDSD
-692 DPLEAGLEMYVSP
+692 DPLEAGLEMFVSP

-757 FCSLLDEL
+757 FCGLLDEL
-765 TRITKT
+765 TKITKT

-779 ALSMSRMHRLYGVT
+779 ALTMSKMHRLYGVT
-793 MAEQGVSQL
+793 MAEQGISQL
-802 VSVDLQKAEELV
+802 VAVDLQKAEELV